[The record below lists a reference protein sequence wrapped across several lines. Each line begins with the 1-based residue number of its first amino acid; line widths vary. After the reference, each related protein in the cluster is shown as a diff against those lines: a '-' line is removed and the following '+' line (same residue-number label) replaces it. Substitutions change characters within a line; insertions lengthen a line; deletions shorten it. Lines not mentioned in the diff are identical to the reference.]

1 MGMGRSRQYNP
12 KTGKWSRPIPWYDHR
27 RGRKKKD
34 GCYIATCIYG
44 SYDCPQVW
52 TLRRYRDN
60 ILGKS
65 WYGRLF
71 IIIYY
76 AISPIIINLFGKT
89 NWFKHIW
96 KSKLDKMVCQ
106 LNQFGIDD
114 TPYNDIDWRK

>member
-1 MGMGRSRQYNP
+1 MGRSRQYNP
-12 KTGKWSRPIPWYDHR
+12 KTGKWSRPRPWYDHR

-52 TLRRYRDN
+52 ILRRYRDN

-96 KSKLDKMVCQ
+96 KSKLDKIVYQ